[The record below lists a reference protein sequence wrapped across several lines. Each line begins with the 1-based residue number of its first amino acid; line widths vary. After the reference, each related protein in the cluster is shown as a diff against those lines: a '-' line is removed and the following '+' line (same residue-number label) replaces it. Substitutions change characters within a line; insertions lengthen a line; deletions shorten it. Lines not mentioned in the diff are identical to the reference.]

1 MKMKTVSVKLP
12 PDIADR
18 AAQLKKKTNI
28 SESALLAQAIV
39 AGLGQVERGIEIMR
53 TPVQPVE
60 VAA

>member
-12 PDIADR
+12 PDIAAR